1 MVREAAR
8 VRARAEEAPGRVAAT
23 RFLEDVPS
31 ISTTCVYE
39 HDAAG
44 RLVRVQGGMT
54 ALDDA
59 IEQIAPMMSL
69 TRFTAR
75 VLDKI
80 RCSNGVKS
88 GRVGV
93 KITLRLARADNGRV

>member
-1 MVREAAR
+1 MAGVVHIPWYATLFRGDR
-8 VRARAEEAPGRVAAT
+8 FEEA
-23 RFLEDVPS
+23 L
-31 ISTTCVYE
+31 
-39 HDAAG
+39 
-44 RLVRVQGGMT
+44 
-54 ALDDA
+54 
-59 IEQIAPMMSL
+59 EQIAPMMSL

-93 KITLRLARADNGRV
+93 KITLRLARADNSRV